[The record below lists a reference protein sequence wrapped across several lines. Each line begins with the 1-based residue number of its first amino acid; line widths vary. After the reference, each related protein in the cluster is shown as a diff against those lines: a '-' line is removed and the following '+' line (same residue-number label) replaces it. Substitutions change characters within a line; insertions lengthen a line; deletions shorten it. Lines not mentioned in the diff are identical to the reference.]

1 MTGKLFRNFLLVG
14 IWVFLLSVALFMGM
28 LYQYFTDQITRELV
42 TEVQLVAQGVEET
55 GMDYLSAVETDNRIT
70 WVDGDGT
77 VLYDSVADAGAMAN
91 HADREEIQ
99 EALRGAQGA
108 AVRESSTL
116 SERTIY
122 AACRLEDGTVILL
135 SSAQHTVVALLLT
148 MVQPLLLILVI
159 TMVFAAVLAS
169 RLSKRIIRPILD
181 LDLEHPEEGL
191 PYDELSPLLTRI
203 RKQNETI
210 RSQMALMDQRR
221 QEFNALT
228 ENMSEGFLL
237 LDAKGRVLSYN
248 TGALRLL
255 ETAAPDE
262 EANVLTLD
270 RSDAFRRVVDRMLSG
285 QRCQGRLERED
296 RTIQLLADPVQR
308 GQETAGGVLVLLDVT
323 EREQG

>member
-122 AACRLEDGTVILL
+122 AACRLEDGTVI
-135 SSAQHTVVALLLT
+135 
-148 MVQPLLLILVI
+148 
-159 TMVFAAVLAS
+159 
-169 RLSKRIIRPILD
+169 
-181 LDLEHPEEGL
+181 
-191 PYDELSPLLTRI
+191 
-203 RKQNETI
+203 
-210 RSQMALMDQRR
+210 
-221 QEFNALT
+221 
-228 ENMSEGFLL
+228 
-237 LDAKGRVLSYN
+237 
-248 TGALRLL
+248 
-255 ETAAPDE
+255 
-262 EANVLTLD
+262 
-270 RSDAFRRVVDRMLSG
+270 
-285 QRCQGRLERED
+285 
-296 RTIQLLADPVQR
+296 PV
-308 GQETAGGVLVLLDVT
+308 
-323 EREQG
+323 